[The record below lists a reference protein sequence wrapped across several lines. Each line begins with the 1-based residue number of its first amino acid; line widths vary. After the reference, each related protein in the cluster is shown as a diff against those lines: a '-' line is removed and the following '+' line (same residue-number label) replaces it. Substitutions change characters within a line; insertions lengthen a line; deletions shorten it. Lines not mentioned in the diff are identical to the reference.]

1 MNPWILRIIVLILAV
16 AFIPVI
22 VSGTATLVS
31 NAIQGAGQGIHSLLR
46 PLSMSGG
53 GCQAGRGDQ
62 PLPIPHFYSL
72 ARSVS
77 VWEKERGLADVEA

>member
-53 GCQAGRGDQ
+53 GARLEGVISLCLYLISILLLVRFLFGRKRED
-62 PLPIPHFYSL
+62 
-72 ARSVS
+72 
-77 VWEKERGLADVEA
+77 